1 MMLPKVTDHFRNR
14 LKRLFCLLLHSKRTE
29 SLEKMLQTQEE
40 NFVYT
45 LTAIEKPKREDV
57 PLIGKVCSGK
67 KMCHHDSC
75 N

>member
-1 MMLPKVTDHFRNR
+1 MMLPKVTDDFRNQ
-14 LKRLFCLLLHSKRTE
+14 LKKRYCLLLHGTNVTNTRRKI
-29 SLEKMLQTQEE
+29 L
-40 NFVYT
+40 YT
-45 LTAIEKPKREDV
+45 LTAIEKTKREDV

>member
-1 MMLPKVTDHFRNR
+1 M
-14 LKRLFCLLLHSKRTE
+14 E
-29 SLEKMLQTQEE
+29 QMLQTQEE
-40 NFVYT
+40 TV
-45 LTAIEKPKREDV
+45 TAIEKTKREDV

>member
-1 MMLPKVTDHFRNR
+1 M
-14 LKRLFCLLLHSKRTE
+14 E
-29 SLEKMLQTQEE
+29 QMLQTQEE
-40 NFVYT
+40 KLFYT
-45 LTAIEKPKREDV
+45 LTAIEKTKREDV